1 MLHDRYTSSLRA
13 TLLTALV
20 LGAAGPAQA
29 WDSLVELGLEARA
42 YLRDGPPNTHNA
54 KLALSLRPEFTHE
67 VTDRDLYLAFEP
79 FFRLDQYDENRNHVD
94 IRELKA
100 LKVYNDWEFEGGI
113 GQVFWGVAESNH
125 LVDIINQT
133 DMLEGIDGE
142 DKLGQPL
149 LRASRIFDQSTLSL
163 FVLPGFREW
172 QYLGE
177 ESRFALPFPVDEDN
191 PRYESDDDDRHV
203 DYALRYSGYAGV
215 MDYGASWFKGT
226 GRRPL
231 FEPSSPGS
239 PVMVPYYRQI
249 ERLGLDLQ
257 LTIDAWLWKLE
268 AVHQESKQD
277 PFDAAVGGLE
287 YTFFN
292 LQEGAYDLGL
302 LAEYSYNSIDDATRV
317 FLQNDLFLG
326 MRFAFTD
333 AESSSILAGGFYDF
347 DDHSQVYRVEASRRV
362 FGDATL
368 SLEAQVFS
376 NTAPDNINK
385 VYADNDFLMLD
396 IAWYF

>member
-1 MLHDRYTSSLRA
+1 MKGLISIVVLSAAAAIALLGMPRA
-13 TLLTALV
+13 
-20 LGAAGPAQA
+20 AQA
-29 WDSLVELGLEARA
+29 VETLVELGLEGRG
-42 YLRDGPPNTHNA
+42 YFRDGPPGTHNA
-54 KLALSLRPEFTHE
+54 KLAFSLRPEFTHE
-67 VTDRDLYLAFEP
+67 LVERNLYLSFEP
-79 FFRLDQYDENRNHVD
+79 FFRLDQYDEERNHVD

-100 LKVYNDWEFEGGI
+100 IKVYNDWEFEGGLSQI
-113 GQVFWGVAESNH
+113 FWGVAESNH

-163 FVLPGFREW
+163 FALPGFREM
-172 QYLGE
+172 QFLGE
-177 ESRFALPFPVDEDN
+177 ESRFALPFPVDEGGA
-191 PRYESDDDDRHV
+191 RYESDRENDHV

-215 MDYGASWFKGT
+215 MDYGLSWFRGT

-231 FEPSSPGS
+231 FQPSVPGS
-239 PVMVPYYRQI
+239 GLMVPYYRQI
-249 ERLGLDLQ
+249 ERVGLDLQ
-257 LTIDAWLWKLE
+257 LTVDAWLWKLE
-268 AVHQESKQD
+268 AVHQESEQD
-277 PFDAAVGGLE
+277 PFKAAVGGVE

-292 LQEGAYDLGL
+292 AGEGAYDLGL
-302 LAEYSYNSIDDATRV
+302 LAEYSYNSIDDPGRV

-326 MRFAFTD
+326 MRFGFTD
-333 AESSSILAGGFYDF
+333 AESSSILAGGFLDL
-347 DDHSQVYRVEASRRV
+347 DDDSRVFRIEASRRV

-376 NTAPDNINK
+376 HTAPGNINN